1 CEDQA
6 RELRI
11 RWRSLHRSLP
21 LRPFTQCFRRD
32 GDKTTPRCSGRS
44 VVDTVK
50 PARSSAGL
58 VIEYAEFSPLD
69 TTPKVLILQVA
80 SSSLWGQEEHRN
92 DGDENQP
99 ASKGE
104 CTGESQCRNQMCD
117 ASQRPNTSG

>member
-21 LRPFTQCFRRD
+21 HRPFTQYFRRD
-32 GDKTTPRCSGRS
+32 GDKTTPRWSGRS

-50 PARSSAGL
+50 PARGSAGL

-69 TTPKVLILQVA
+69 TTPKMLILQVA
-80 SSSLWGQEEHRN
+80 SSSLWGQVEHRD

-99 ASKGE
+99 ASKGDCPGE
-104 CTGESQCRNQMCD
+104 CQRRNQLCD
-117 ASQRPNTSG
+117 E